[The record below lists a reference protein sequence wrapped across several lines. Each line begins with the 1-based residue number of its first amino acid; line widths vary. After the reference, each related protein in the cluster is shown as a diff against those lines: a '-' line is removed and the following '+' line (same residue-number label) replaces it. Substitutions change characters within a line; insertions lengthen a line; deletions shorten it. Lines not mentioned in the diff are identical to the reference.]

1 MSSIY
6 IAGIIV
12 ALLIAAVGYA
22 FISQNLEKKRKQ
34 KQRLLSALKT
44 RSRNFK
50 YMLSGFPADF
60 LTKELNILVYRCL
73 VDVCEQLAKLEPGEP
88 SYVEELQLYS
98 SQMEEAKRKPATQ
111 KRAPLENPQ
120 QIKEVKQHLEE
131 LNKFIALLEKR
142 GGVSKSQADG
152 FGRQIKQLVL
162 QVSVDNYTLSARQA
176 RENDKTR
183 LAIHFYSLARKLLVR
198 ENTSSGYQK
207 QVSQLNNVIS
217 QLEAQLAE
225 EEPEYQP
232 SELEALQKEEAQQA
246 WDKFS
251 NEEDEP
257 WKKKR
262 VYD

>member
-1 MSSIY
+1 MSSII

-12 ALLIAAVGYA
+12 ALFLAAVGYA

-34 KQRLLSALKT
+34 KRRLLGALKT
-44 RSRNFK
+44 RQRNFK
-50 YMLSGFPADF
+50 YMLSGFPTDF

-73 VDVCEQLAKLEPGEP
+73 VDVCEQLAKLEPEEP

-111 KRAPLENPQ
+111 KRKPLESPQ
-120 QIKEVKQHLEE
+120 QIKEVKQQLEE
-131 LNKFIALLEKR
+131 LNTFIALLEKR
-142 GGVSKSQADG
+142 GGITKVQADG

-162 QVSVDNYTLSARQA
+162 QISVDNYTVSARQA
-176 RENDKTR
+176 GESGKTR
-183 LAIHFYSLARKLLVR
+183 LAIHFYGLARKLLVR
-198 ENTSSGYQK
+198 ESATSNYQK
-207 QVSQLNNVIS
+207 QVSQINSVIS

-232 SELEALQKEEAQQA
+232 SELEARQKEEAQEA
-246 WDKFS
+246 WDRFRS
-251 NEEDEP
+251 EEDEP